1 MVNLKQ
7 IIILLFAL
15 FLVGCESSHYSY
27 PGSSGTITEYEN
39 FIRHNPNDNDI
50 PKAREKILKK
60 ASLQKLW
67 SVLNSYMA
75 QFDDIEGAS
84 YDEENGRLIIWGP
97 QAQQGQTYELPPLL
111 LDDFA
116 VALTVLQDGHNP
128 GVSIGTI
135 SGRVPTQEDIE
146 RTMRTQKLPVEYI
159 PPSIQGTHMGSVLFE
174 IDRCLKGLAHGE
186 DNLSRQTVTS
196 SVPGYLPVS
205 RRLQHDDTWEEGKAR
220 PLGLWWF
227 VPDETGVAFEG
238 YTIKFVRYRMRVEYR
253 SLMDDPAVAAF
264 GDHLNERFDEF
275 AREIPLFRELVR
287 LHKLVQIARWYK
299 ECGFPT
305 ENFQQLYQR
314 LSVKTPPTTKMIQ
327 TLATSKTIPGP
338 YPGSYYIQQSF
349 LIGGIDLST
358 RNYYIPAPS
367 LPVTNLAPG
376 RVTHWQ
382 PTEIHSAWR
391 SPSPPRYGSFTTTP
405 APLPQFAKPIFQA
418 RPAATS
424 YGWPIIVKDNRKYVA
439 VSIPMTEKRGL

>member
-1 MVNLKQ
+1 MKEPWNKLK
-7 IIILLFAL
+7 
-15 FLVGCESSHYSY
+15 
-27 PGSSGTITEYEN
+27 
-39 FIRHNPNDNDI
+39 R
-50 PKAREKILKK
+50 
-60 ASLQKLW
+60 
-67 SVLNSYMA
+67 YMA
-75 QFDDIEGAS
+75 QFDEIEGAS

-116 VALTVLQDGHNP
+116 VALTVLQDGGNP
-128 GVSIGTI
+128 GVSIGTV

-146 RTMRTQKLPVEYI
+146 RTMRTRELPVEYI
-159 PPSIQGTHMGSVLFE
+159 PPSIHGTHMGSVLFE

-253 SLMDDPAVAAF
+253 SLVDDPAIGAF

-314 LSVKTPPTTKMIQ
+314 LSVKTPLTTKMIQ

-367 LPVTNLAPG
+367 LPVTNLVPG

-391 SPSPPRYGSFTTTP
+391 SPSPPHYGSFSTTP
-405 APLPQFAKPIFQA
+405 VPLPQFAKPIFQA

-424 YGWPIIVKDNRKYVA
+424 YGWPIIVKDNRRYVA
-439 VSIPMTEKRGL
+439 ISIPMTETRGL

>member
-15 FLVGCESSHYSY
+15 FLVGCESSHYCY
-27 PGSSGTITEYEN
+27 PGHFGTITEHEN
-39 FIRHNPNDNDI
+39 FIRHNPHAKNTE
-50 PKAREKILKK
+50 KSREKILEK
-60 ASLQKLW
+60 AALKEPW
-67 SVLNSYMA
+67 NELNRYMA

-116 VALTVLQDGHNP
+116 VALTVLQDGRNP

-146 RTMRTQKLPVEYI
+146 RTMRTRKLPVEYI
-159 PPSIQGTHMGSVLFE
+159 PPSIHGTHMGSVLFE

-253 SLMDDPAVAAF
+253 SLVDDPAIGAF

-275 AREIPLFRELVR
+275 EREIPLFRELVR

-305 ENFQQLYQR
+305 ENFQQLQR
-314 LSVKTPPTTKMIQ
+314 LSVKTPPTTKMIE
-327 TLATSKTIPGP
+327 TLATSKRIPGP
-338 YPGSYYIQQSF
+338 YPGSYYIQQTF
-349 LIGGIDLST
+349 LIGGIDLSP
-358 RNYYIPAPS
+358 RNYYIPALS

-391 SPSPPRYGSFTTTP
+391 SPSPPHYGSFTATP
-405 APLPQFAKPIFQA
+405 APLPQFARPIFQA

-424 YGWPIIVKDNRKYVA
+424 YGWPIIVKDNRRYVA
-439 VSIPMTEKRGL
+439 ISIPMTETRGL